1 MLNCGVRE
9 DFRPSASDQEE
20 TDDPRL
26 PVDLGGGCFSM
37 GRYFRREAHLAR
49 GHNISRDPCCAHSH
63 TIVSGFPDRAVW
75 RRKQSDLT
83 LLSGSNYRTRNQYH
97 NGIKTTFTE
106 AETGQHQLRGSN
118 GSNPWVFAMALD
130 RIWS

>member
-1 MLNCGVRE
+1 
-9 DFRPSASDQEE
+9 
-20 TDDPRL
+20 
-26 PVDLGGGCFSM
+26 M

-49 GHNISRDPCCAHSH
+49 GHNISRDPCCAAHSH

-83 LLSGSNYRTRNQYH
+83 LLSGSNYRTRNRYH
-97 NGIKTTFTE
+97 YGIQTTLPE
-106 AETGQHQLRGSN
+106 AETGQYQLRGSH

>member
-1 MLNCGVRE
+1 
-9 DFRPSASDQEE
+9 
-20 TDDPRL
+20 
-26 PVDLGGGCFSM
+26 M

-49 GHNISRDPCCAHSH
+49 GHNISRDPSAVVAAYSH
-63 TIVSGFPDRAVW
+63 TIVSGFTDRAVW

-83 LLSGSNYRTRNQYH
+83 LLSGSKYHTRNRYH
-97 NGIKTTFTE
+97 CEIQTTSPE
-106 AETGQHQLRGSN
+106 AETGQYQLRGSH